1 MKIFKDYKIG
11 FLLLA
16 ILVLASFLRIY
27 QISLNPPALNWDEVS
42 HGYNAYSILK
52 TGQDEWGNKLPL
64 IFRAY
69 GDYKLPFYIYTT
81 SLSISVFGLNEF
93 AVRFPSAL
101 AGILAVFF
109 TYLLVRKITKNEW
122 LGLLSSLLLAISPWH
137 IFLSRPAFEANLAS
151 FLIIGGFYFFLVGLN
166 KKWFLPLSLLLFGL
180 SLHTYNSA
188 RVMVSLFLLVLI
200 ILYKK
205 EIKKIFK
212 NSLAPLIVSLIIFL
226 FLFIP
231 FFNSFISKEGQ
242 ARFGWVSIIDQG
254 AINRINDNRTNSNLP
269 SFLPVLTHN
278 KATYFTFYFTR
289 NFFSNLSP
297 DYLFFKGGSNYQ
309 YNLQNKGIIYPI
321 QIPFILLGFF
331 FLLKNFKKKEY
342 KALLFWWIL
351 AIIPSA
357 ATRDNPHV
365 LRTIL
370 VLPIPQIISALGFFQ
385 LIKWVKKKKF
395 VLKLTTLYLLILFFF
410 LFSFAKT
417 YFTDYKKD
425 YSWSWQYGY
434 KQVAELIKDEYDN
447 YDKFFITKKY
457 GEPHEF
463 LLFYLG
469 WDPEKYRN
477 DPYLVRYLKDDW
489 YWVDSFDKFV
499 FINDWEI
506 KERIEVEKDA
516 LSGKYLLITSP
527 GNYPE
532 GLDQIKTINFLDN
545 KPAFEILKW

>member
-16 ILVLASFLRIY
+16 ILILASFLRIY
-27 QISLNPPALNWDEVS
+27 QISSNPPALNWDEVS

-52 TGQDEWGNKLPL
+52 IGQDEWGNKLPL

-93 AVRFPSAL
+93 AIRFPSAL

-151 FLIIGGFYFFLVGLN
+151 FLIIGGFYYFLVGLS
-166 KKWFLPLSLLLFGL
+166 KKWVLPLSLLLFGL

-188 RVMVSLFLLVLI
+188 RVMVPLFLLTLI

-205 EIKKIFK
+205 EIKSFFK
-212 NSLAPLIVSLIIFL
+212 KNLASSFVFL
-226 FLFIP
+226 VLFLLLFIP
-231 FFNSFISKEGQ
+231 FLNSFISQEGQ

-278 KATYFTFYFTR
+278 KATYFSLYFTR

-297 DYLFFKGGSNYQ
+297 SYLFFKGGTNYQ
-309 YNLQNKGIIYPI
+309 YNLQNRGIIYPI
-321 QIPFILLGFF
+321 QIPFLLMGFF
-331 FLLKNFKKKEY
+331 FLFKNFRKKEY

-357 ATRDNPHV
+357 ATRDNPHI

-370 VLPIPQIISALGFFQ
+370 VLPVPQIISALGFFQ
-385 LIKWVKKKKF
+385 LVEWIKKKKF
-395 VLKLTTLYLLILFFF
+395 IFILTPLYLLILFCF
-410 LFSFAKT
+410 LFSFTKV
-417 YFTDYKKD
+417 YFSDYRKD

-434 KQVAELIKDEYDN
+434 KQVVELVENEYDN

-463 LLFYLG
+463 MLFYLSY
-469 WDPEKYRN
+469 DPRKYLN
-477 DPYLVRYLKDDW
+477 NPYLSRYSQSDW

-506 KERIEVEKDA
+506 KEKIENLEKNEDQN
-516 LSGKYLLITSP
+516 YMLITSP
-527 GNYPE
+527 SNYPE
-532 GLDQIKTINFLDN
+532 NLDKIKTIEFLDGH
-545 KPAFEILKW
+545 PAFEIIKW

>member
-16 ILVLASFLRIY
+16 ILILASFLRIY
-27 QISLNPPALNWDEVS
+27 QISSNPPALNWDEVS

-52 TGQDEWGNKLPL
+52 IGQDEWGNKLPL

-151 FLIIGGFYFFLVGLN
+151 FLIIGGFYYFLVGLS
-166 KKWFLPLSLLLFGL
+166 KRWVLPLSLLLFGL

-188 RVMVSLFLLVLI
+188 RVMVPLFLLTLI

-205 EIKKIFK
+205 EIKSFFK
-212 NSLAPLIVSLIIFL
+212 KNLASSFVFL
-226 FLFIP
+226 VLFLLLFIP
-231 FFNSFISKEGQ
+231 FLNSFISQEGQ

-278 KATYFTFYFTR
+278 KATYFSLYFTR

-297 DYLFFKGGSNYQ
+297 SYLFFKGGTNYQ
-309 YNLQNKGIIYPI
+309 YNLQNRGIIYPI
-321 QIPFILLGFF
+321 QIPFLLMGFF
-331 FLLKNFKKKEY
+331 FLFKNFRKKEY

-370 VLPIPQIISALGFFQ
+370 VLPVPQIISALGFFQ
-385 LIKWVKKKKF
+385 LVEWTKKKKLIF
-395 VLKLTTLYLLILFFF
+395 IITPLYLLILFCS
-410 LFSFAKT
+410 LFSFEKV
-417 YFTDYKKD
+417 YFSDYRKD

-434 KQVAELIKDEYDN
+434 KQVVELVESEYDN

-463 LLFYLG
+463 MLFYLSY
-469 WDPEKYRN
+469 DPGKYLN
-477 DPYLVRYLKDDW
+477 NPYLSRYSQSDW

-506 KERIEVEKDA
+506 KEKIENLEKNEDQN
-516 LSGKYLLITSP
+516 YMLITSP
-527 GNYPE
+527 SNYPE
-532 GLDQIKTINFLDN
+532 NLDKIKTIEFLDGQ
-545 KPAFEILKW
+545 PAFEIIKW